1 MIPQR
6 FIEAYLRFLL
16 RYRLAVSL
24 VCLAFTLVFGFFV
37 SRMPLQTSFF
47 DFCPKYRPF
56 AHADTTRRKERDG
69 SIAWLRP
76 SICRPGPDPYIQIY
90 TDFRR
95 MFGSANI
102 LSVIL
107 EVKDGDIYNPETLQK
122 LDRITKRI
130 TLLKGVV
137 PYQVLSIAHPKVK
150 SITAREGSLQIREI
164 FYPGVPKTQD
174 DADRV
179 KFSVY

>member
-24 VCLAFTLVFGFFV
+24 AVVLFTLSFGFALTK
-37 SRMPLQTSFF
+37 MKLQTNFF
-47 DFCPKYRPF
+47 DFYPKFRTF
-56 AHADTTRRKERDG
+56 ADAYADCKAQGEG
-69 SIAWLRP
+69 AMNCILP
-76 SICRPGPDPYIQIY
+76 SIVRPGPDPYIQIY

-107 EVKDGDIYNPETLQK
+107 EVKNGDIYNPE
-122 LDRITKRI
+122 
-130 TLLKGVV
+130 
-137 PYQVLSIAHPKVK
+137 
-150 SITAREGSLQIREI
+150 
-164 FYPGVPKTQD
+164 
-174 DADRV
+174 
-179 KFSVY
+179 